1 MLPEAEAVVVAATVE
16 HRNMTC
22 AVVGVAAA
30 AAAVVRVK
38 GALGFVEGKK
48 MAGSVEAEPRDTV
61 GAC

>member
-1 MLPEAEAVVVAATVE
+1 MVVAATVE

-48 MAGSVEAEPRDTV
+48 MAGSVEVEPRDTV

>member
-30 AAAVVRVK
+30 AAVVRVK

-48 MAGSVEAEPRDTV
+48 MAGSVEVEPRDTV

>member
-1 MLPEAEAVVVAATVE
+1 MLMEAEAVVVAATVE

-22 AVVGVAAA
+22 AAAA

-48 MAGSVEAEPRDTV
+48 MAGSVEVEPRDTV